1 MRNGI
6 EGVGDIIHSQCDME
20 QSILIREFTPEAILV
35 GNKNFPTLNR
45 EFSQKIIF
53 LVKSIIISY
62 GNRVNASKSSK
73 QFSN

>member
-45 EFSQKIIF
+45 EFSQKNH
-53 LVKSIIISY
+53 ISC
-62 GNRVNASKSSK
+62 
-73 QFSN
+73 